1 SFGTRVGVEEQG
13 KIPDKFTLSL
23 ATPNP
28 SMRNIV
34 IKYGLPEKVGVN
46 LSLYNLSGRLVKT
59 FCLGEQKPG
68 YYETTVN
75 YNELAKGVYFAKF
88 SAGRYKETKKI
99 ILIK

>member
-34 IKYGLPEKVGVN
+34 IKYGLPEKVNVT
-46 LSLYNLSGRLVKT
+46 LELYDISGRLVKI
-59 FCLGEQKPG
+59 FCSKEQKAG
-68 YYETTVN
+68 YYETQVN
-75 YNELAKGVYFAKF
+75 YNEFAKGVYFIKF
-88 SAGRYKETKKI
+88 KAGTYKSTKKL
-99 ILIK
+99 ILMK